1 MIQRMAY
8 ISLLVAL
15 VGCRQDVPTATSP
28 PTATHKPDCRIERA
42 TEAEAVLAQ
51 LGQNAWVFRYSGVAM
66 YPELKVTYKAA
77 GKDSAE
83 KSIFDVDRQQTL
95 HIVNARDPSEHET
108 DLSKGGYIIFMFPDS
123 AFSDQELQFSFSADG
138 ATYNVSADKDAVP
151 TQKHA
156 PPTSGSS
163 GGTVVEQ
170 SIGLSQG
177 ESRVLCDWYVRRL
190 QDEQIPADEQE
201 TIRYLLT
208 VTALTDTE
216 MAEADRSD

>member
-83 KSIFDVDRQQTL
+83 KSIFDVGRQQTL
-95 HIVNARDPSEHET
+95 HIVNARDASEHET

-151 TQKHA
+151 T
-156 PPTSGSS
+156 
-163 GGTVVEQ
+163 
-170 SIGLSQG
+170 
-177 ESRVLCDWYVRRL
+177 
-190 QDEQIPADEQE
+190 
-201 TIRYLLT
+201 
-208 VTALTDTE
+208 
-216 MAEADRSD
+216 

>member
-123 AFSDQELQFSFSADG
+123 AFSGMQFRLKSTPLQRPVLAAELWSNNRLDCPKANHEFFVIGMFG
-138 ATYNVSADKDAVP
+138 AYKTN
-151 TQKHA
+151 
-156 PPTSGSS
+156 
-163 GGTVVEQ
+163 
-170 SIGLSQG
+170 
-177 ESRVLCDWYVRRL
+177 
-190 QDEQIPADEQE
+190 
-201 TIRYLLT
+201 RYRQT
-208 VTALTDTE
+208 N
-216 MAEADRSD
+216 RKPFGIC